1 MLSSHESLAFR
12 TLKVITIDKR
22 DRLKEFV
29 TLLCN
34 KMKSNKPKKE
44 SNRMERL
51 DVISI
56 TDKASLKT
64 FQKLT

>member
-1 MLSSHESLAFR
+1 MLSFYEFLVFR
-12 TLKVITIDKR
+12 ILKVIIIDKR

-29 TLLCN
+29 IFLCN
-34 KMKSNKPKKE
+34 KMKLNKFKKE

-56 TDKASLKT
+56 IDKVFLKI
-64 FQKLT
+64 F